1 MAHKDYYK
9 ILGVDD
15 GADAATIKRAYRNL
29 AKENHPDAHA
39 GDKTAEA
46 RFKEISEAYA
56 VLSDSRKRQQY
67 DQMRKFGFGRSSN
80 AGGFQQPGF
89 DFDFSDIF
97 SQARGGGRRR
107 TYRQGEFNLDEFF
120 GFGGLGDLFGQIFD
134 RSSDFT
140 TQGQKTRVSN
150 DIHKTLEIPF
160 ETAVLGGKTV
170 LTVPEKG
177 DKQFSLNIPAGTE
190 DGKKLRLSG
199 HGRQASFGMPQGD
212 LIVTIKIGKHRFFSI
227 DGMDIRCEIPLDR
240 RKARKGTKIRVK
252 TVYGNT
258 VELNVPPNTT
268 RSKTFR
274 LKGMGIKSNGV
285 QGDQYVKIKLLDND
299 SNTRG

>member
-1 MAHKDYYK
+1 MAQKDYYK

-80 AGGFQQPGF
+80 VGGFQQPGF
-89 DFDFSDIF
+89 DFDFNDIF

-107 TYRQGEFNLDEFF
+107 AYRQGEFNLDEFF

-140 TQGQKTRVSN
+140 TRGEKTRVSN

-177 DKQFSLNIPAGTE
+177 NKQFSLNIPAGTD

-199 HGRQASFGMPQGD
+199 HGRPASFGMPQGD
-212 LIVTIKIGKHRFFSI
+212 LIVTIKIGKHRFFNI

-240 RKARKGTKIRVK
+240 HKARNGTKIRVK

-285 QGDQYVKIKLLDND
+285 QGDQYVKVKL
-299 SNTRG
+299 SG